1 MLNKLKKMKIQ
12 AMKDKD
18 VITKN
23 IISIV
28 IASVQEMAK
37 NDGQRDVVDADVL
50 VSLKSLIKKNS
61 NVIEIS
67 EKNGRDA
74 TQLISENVIM
84 QSLLPSVLSEVDT
97 KLLIDDIIDKM
108 DKYDRV
114 KKNMRF
120 IIGEVKN
127 ANSNVDMKL
136 VSSYI
141 ASNLT

>member
-120 IIGEVKN
+120 IICEVKN

>member
-28 IASVQEMAK
+28 IANVQEMAK

-50 VSLKSLIKKNS
+50 VSLKSLIKKNN

-97 KLLIDDIIDKM
+97 KLLIDGIIDKM